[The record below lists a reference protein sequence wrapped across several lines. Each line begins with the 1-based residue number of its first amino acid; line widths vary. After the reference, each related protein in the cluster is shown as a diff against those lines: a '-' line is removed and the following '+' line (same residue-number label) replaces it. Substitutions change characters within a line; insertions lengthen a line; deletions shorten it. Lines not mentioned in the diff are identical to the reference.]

1 LGIAVLLTG
10 NPQEQEL
17 AFLPWSV
24 PLEQW
29 PEDLVVALPQGISR
43 HIVRFVRIN
52 DVVYAVKEVEQYFAD
67 REYGLLF
74 ELLRKGVPTVEPV
87 GVVTDRLDANG
98 EPLPAALITK
108 HLEFSLPYRAL
119 FSSRL
124 RPETT
129 DRLLDAL
136 ALLLVQLHL
145 VGFSWNDCSLSNT
158 LFRRDAG
165 AFAAYLVD
173 AETGELHERLSD
185 GQRTYDL
192 ETASTNIAGELMDLQ
207 AGGRLDPAIDPIV
220 TGVSIRLRY
229 DRLWEEITTPIE
241 FNREDRHSLD
251 SKIRRLNDL
260 GFDVAELL
268 VETDTSGDRIAVQ
281 PKVVDAGH
289 HSRRLIRLTGLDV
302 EENQARRLLNDLD
315 SYRAKLGLG
324 PGDEEIAAHRWVTD
338 RYERVMAAVPDDLRG
353 KITPAE
359 IFHEVLE
366 HRWFMAERAGANV
379 DFGEAIDDYIA
390 TILTKKPYE
399 QAVLG
404 SRIGSPSDDT
414 AELRI
419 ILPPTSS

>member
-1 LGIAVLLTG
+1 MPWECVMHLTG
-10 NPQEQEL
+10 NPDEPEL
-17 AFLPWSV
+17 AYLPWNTA
-24 PLEQW
+24 LEEW
-29 PEDLVVALPQGISR
+29 PQDLVVALPRGISR

-52 DVVYAVKEVEQYFAD
+52 SVVYAIKEIEQYFAD
-67 REYGLLF
+67 REYHLLF
-74 ELLRKGVPTVEPV
+74 DLLRRNVPTVEPV
-87 GVVTDRLDANG
+87 GVVTDRVTADG

-124 RPETT
+124 RPGTT
-129 DRLLDAL
+129 ERLLDAL

-185 GQRTYDL
+185 GQRQYDL

-207 AGGRLDPAIDPIV
+207 AGGRLHESMDPIV
-220 TGVSIRLRY
+220 LGVSIRLRY
-229 DRLWEEITTPIE
+229 DQLWQEITTPLE
-241 FNREDRHSLD
+241 FDREDRHSLD
-251 SKIRRLNDL
+251 SKIRRLNEL
-260 GFDVAELL
+260 GFDIAELI
-268 VETDTSGDRIAVQ
+268 VDTADFGDRVTVQ

-315 SYRAKLGLG
+315 SYRAKLDLG
-324 PGDEEIAAHRWVTD
+324 PKDEEFAAHRWVTG
-338 RYERVMAAVPDDLRG
+338 RFERVMSAVPDALQG
-353 KITPAE
+353 KLTPAE

-366 HRWFMAERAGANV
+366 HRWFMAERAHANV
-379 DFGEAIDDYIA
+379 DFGVAIDDYME
-390 TILTKKPYE
+390 TILASKPDE
-399 QAVLG
+399 QSVLG
-404 SRIGSPSDDT
+404 SRIGSPSDET

-419 ILPPTSS
+419 VIPPE

>member
-1 LGIAVLLTG
+1 MHLTG
-10 NPQEQEL
+10 NPEEPEL
-17 AFLPWSV
+17 AYLPWNL

-29 PEDLVVALPQGISR
+29 SEDLVVALPQGISR

-52 DVVYAVKEVEQYFAD
+52 GVVYAIKEVEQYFAD
-67 REYGLLF
+67 REYSLLF
-74 ELLRKGVPTVEPV
+74 DLLRRGVPTVEPV
-87 GVVTDRLDANG
+87 GVVSGRFDTNG

-129 DRLLDAL
+129 ERLLDAL

-173 AETGELHERLSD
+173 AETGELHDRLSD
-185 GQRTYDL
+185 GQRQYDL

-207 AGGRLDPAIDPIV
+207 AGGRLDESIDPII

-229 DRLWEEITTPIE
+229 DRLWQEITTPIN
-241 FNREDRHSLD
+241 FNKDDRHSLD
-251 SKIRRLNDL
+251 SQIRRLNQL
-260 GFDVAELL
+260 GFDIAELN
-268 VETDTSGDRIAVQ
+268 VDTDDTGDHITVQ

-315 SYRAKLGLG
+315 SYRIKLGLG
-324 PGDEEIAAHRWVTD
+324 PADEEIAAHRWVND
-338 RYERVMAAVPDDLRG
+338 RFERVMAAVPHAMRG
-353 KITPAE
+353 KLTPAE

-366 HRWFMAERAGANV
+366 HRWFMAERAGSNV
-379 DFGEAIDDYIA
+379 DFGAAIDDYMN
-390 TILTKKPYE
+390 TILSTKPDE
-399 QAVLG
+399 QSVLG
-404 SRIGSPSDDT
+404 SRLGTPSDET

-419 ILPPTSS
+419 ILPPE